1 MLHRD
6 IQYHM
11 HDTVIIVKSIQ
22 IPPSIAN
29 QPLAHSPS
37 LFFSISPAF
46 SAGKFF
52 SNKTLPTSIISRI
65 SLLLCAFYV
74 VHYSVSREP

>member
-1 MLHRD
+1 
-6 IQYHM
+6 M
-11 HDTVIIVKSIQ
+11 HVTVIEVR
-22 IPPSIAN
+22 IPSPLYPSF
-29 QPLAHSPS
+29 
-37 LFFSISPAF
+37 FFSISPAF